1 MENFDYQSILV
12 DSRTIVHCKNL
23 EKYSFSHHNLFQRHA
38 KQSDHVFLPQ
48 KTKIYCQRLCRDELI
63 VEVDSASTQTFNFS
77 MFVFPERANINVIIS
92 FVMIS

>member
-1 MENFDYQSILV
+1 MLNNQYQ
-12 DSRTIVHCKNL
+12 
-23 EKYSFSHHNLFQRHA
+23 A
-38 KQSDHVFLPQ
+38 FLSQ
-48 KTKIYCQRLCRDELI
+48 KTNIYWQRLCRDELI

>member
-1 MENFDYQSILV
+1 M
-12 DSRTIVHCKNL
+12 HCKSL
-23 EKYSFSHHNLFQRHA
+23 EKYNFSHHNLFQRHA

-48 KTKIYCQRLCRDELI
+48 KTKIYCQRLCRDELT
-63 VEVDSASTQTFNFS
+63 VKVDSASTQTFNFS